1 MVTLLDARIGSV
13 QPSYES
19 LKAYGGEGHGGTL
32 QIPYITTPSDQAQRT
47 VNPLKLDVFEG

>member
-1 MVTLLDARIGSV
+1 MVTLLDARIDSIG
-13 QPSYES
+13 PSYES

-47 VNPLKLDVFEG
+47 VNLLKLAVFKG